1 MDSCDSVGR
10 SKICDVRR
18 CKKRM
23 WLSVSLTAIFY
34 IVVHLYTSH
43 QRILCNHNEAMY
55 FYAISGEKEVSM
67 RKVLIPKKRLCKRT
81 DKDHPCYKR

>member
-23 WLSVSLTAIFY
+23 WLSVKVGPPYSILLCTFLY
-34 IVVHLYTSH
+34 IASEDPYYHNHL
-43 QRILCNHNEAMY
+43 
-55 FYAISGEKEVSM
+55 
-67 RKVLIPKKRLCKRT
+67 
-81 DKDHPCYKR
+81 